1 MTTDER
7 KHLKKELRVMQ
18 IQIERLEGMMQEIRA
33 ILARQHEEADEE
45 IRHCRQGLGLPVN
58 VPIRRERA

>member
-1 MTTDER
+1 MTTEER

-18 IQIERLEGMMQEIRA
+18 TQIERLEGMMQEIRA

-45 IRHCRQGLGLPVN
+45 IRHCRAGLGLPVDI
-58 VPIRRERA
+58 PIRRARA